1 MKPTRQ
7 RPASLVSRDVVLKE
21 LLTALAGVLLQS
33 GITPKHFGEL
43 ANQAFVGAAATFSKF
58 RNGAVNR
65 SRVAVITGL
74 SRTEVRRLLMEQPSS
89 RRLTPIK
96 QNRAE
101 RVVSGWISDRK
112 FLDGQGRPHRLPVAG
127 SRVSFSSLVKKYGGD
142 VPHRAVLDE
151 LRRLG
156 LVRQVQ
162 NKLRLDV
169 RRNVLSE
176 RAVAQLS
183 TLVLRLLTVV
193 RRDLRT
199 ASYKINQH
207 DSSD

>member
-1 MKPTRQ
+1 
-7 RPASLVSRDVVLKE
+7 
-21 LLTALAGVLLQS
+21 
-33 GITPKHFGEL
+33 
-43 ANQAFVGAAATFSKF
+43 
-58 RNGAVNR
+58 
-65 SRVAVITGL
+65 
-74 SRTEVRRLLMEQPSS
+74 
-89 RRLTPIK
+89 
-96 QNRAE
+96 
-101 RVVSGWISDRK
+101 
-112 FLDGQGRPHRLPVAG
+112 
-127 SRVSFSSLVKKYGGD
+127 
-142 VPHRAVLDE
+142 VLDE